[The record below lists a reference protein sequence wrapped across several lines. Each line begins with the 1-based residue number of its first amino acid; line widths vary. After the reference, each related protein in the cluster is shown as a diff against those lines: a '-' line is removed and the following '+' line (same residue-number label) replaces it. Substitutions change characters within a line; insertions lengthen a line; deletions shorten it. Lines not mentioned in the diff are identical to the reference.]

1 MVKKIFVLMVV
12 VLGSVLVCGEEQEGK
27 KMNSILED
35 KPSFSVRMETEY
47 SNFIVTLNGVK
58 VFKELGGS
66 PTILEVP
73 VNHLMTSGDNE
84 LKVQLIAWDDTD
96 YKLHKELLCKVSLRV
111 KKYDDFSIEPKTI
124 STITYNN
131 KQEKALKISSLEGK
145 YNSKKDFLL
154 DEKGDVIISDLETSP
169 LTFYQGD
176 KIAGVSLTQNINLET
191 PFPRW
196 KFLDS
201 ENIIEKRYD
210 ELSNDEYN
218 KLRERADIKVLY
230 QTYKKIHD
238 TLKERNVDSI
248 IDLFDER
255 NEEMDIAMYYQSKP
269 YYKNKIYKNLKE
281 NVNDK
286 ERELLKWSEKKYFFI
301 SENGKLIYVSGAIKF
316 ADKDRSTYTRYPLVF
331 RKEKDKWII
340 TR

>member
-1 MVKKIFVLMVV
+1 MIKKIFALMV
-12 VLGSVLVCGEEQEGK
+12 VLGSVLVCGEEQEEK
-27 KMNSILED
+27 KMHSILED

-131 KQEKALKISSLEGK
+131 KQEKALKTSSLEGK

-154 DEKGDVIISDLETSP
+154 DEKGDVVISDIETSP

-176 KIAGVSLTQNINLET
+176 KIAGVNLTQNINLET

-218 KLRERADIKVLY
+218 KLRETKDIKEFFTVH
-230 QTYKKIHD
+230 KKIYD
-238 TLKERNVDSI
+238 ALMKKDVDSI
-248 IDLFDER
+248 IDMFDER
-255 NEEMDIAMYYQSKP
+255 NSEMDIAMYYKNP
-269 YYKNKIYKNLKE
+269 YYKNRLYEKLKK
-281 NVNDK
+281 NVNDDS
-286 ERELLKWSEKKYFFI
+286 RELLKWDESKMYFFI
-301 SENGKLIYVSGAIKF
+301 EENGKLIYIDGAIAF
-316 ADKDRSTYTRYPLVF
+316 NDKDGSTSTSYPMLF